1 MERTQE
7 EKRQDT
13 RSEIMVEKINEELI
27 KDEGLPEEE
36 EIIKEDKLVVKS
48 DKNTAKKKVLVELEV
63 DTSMKDLGP
72 NPFAWVIH
80 LARAVDAWRIFP
92 RIFITTYIY
101 LLYKV
106 VVWYMELPNPT
117 MEQSGLVSIVVG
129 AGAAWFGLYT
139 GSRAK
144 SSK

>member
-1 MERTQE
+1 M
-7 EKRQDT
+7 
-13 RSEIMVEKINEELI
+13 
-27 KDEGLPEEE
+27 
-36 EIIKEDKLVVKS
+36 EDKNIDKIVVPV
-48 DKNTAKKKVLVELEV
+48 DKDTATKKVSVELEV
-63 DTSMKDLGP
+63 DTSVKDLGV
-72 NPFAWVIH
+72 NPYAKLIH
-80 LARAVDAWRIFP
+80 LARAIDSWRIFP
-92 RIFITTYIY
+92 RIFISTYIF

-106 VVWYMELPNPT
+106 VIWYMELPSPT

>member
-27 KDEGLPEEE
+27 NEEL
-36 EIIKEDKLVVKS
+36 INEDKLVVPVNKE
-48 DKNTAKKKVLVELEV
+48 TAKKKVSVELEV
-63 DTSMKDLGP
+63 DTSVKDLGP